1 MVPTA
6 MTTDQKRVNYG
17 MEGGIVAHA
26 HGVTLSQSLGETS
39 ALVEAPGAN
48 GVTISNQ
55 TGVKTDFRGYT
66 VVPYV
71 TPYRETAV
79 SLDTETLPDGA
90 DVDLTSQMIT
100 PTRGAIVRAHFD
112 TRIGKRVLMN
122 LSRTPTGM
130 VPFGALVTIEGQP
143 ADKSFIVGDHGQV
156 YLTGAPE
163 RGTLKVT
170 WGRTAND
177 TCHVTFNLTELNA
190 TDGVMETQESCR

>member
-1 MVPTA
+1 M
-6 MTTDQKRVNYG
+6 
-17 MEGGIVAHA
+17 
-26 HGVTLSQSLGETS
+26 
-39 ALVEAPGAN
+39 
-48 GVTISNQ
+48 
-55 TGVKTDFRGYT
+55 
-66 VVPYV
+66 VPYV

-122 LSRTPTGM
+122 LSRTPTEI
-130 VPFGALVTIEGQP
+130 VPFGALATIEGQP

-163 RGTLKVT
+163 
-170 WGRTAND
+170 TA
-177 TCHVTFNLTELNA
+177 EP
-190 TDGVMETQESCR
+190 